1 MIGDPAFANERP
13 DYLLITEQVVPAL
26 LREGGTQAQIEELMI
41 ANPRRFFTRDSSVD
55 DARVPDRGAAK
66 TA

>member
-13 DYLLITEQVVPAL
+13 DYLLITKHVVPAL
-26 LREGGTQAQIEELMI
+26 LREGVTRAQIEELMI
-41 ANPRRFFTRDSSVD
+41 ANPRQFYTRDSSVD